1 MAVVLCS
8 TLAFIALATG
18 YLFARKR
25 RRTRRGP
32 NNVLRQ
38 VFRPREYRELDGQLE
53 RIAVLEL
60 RRLEATAKRY
70 IAGDAGYVVGISGS
84 RHGIGLGLSDGHR
97 LELGGVSRSMLS
109 LLVRGAAAERLR
121 PAHVSRD
128 GFSYRLLLRGEAGA
142 EVEVFARRVTL
153 AL

>member
-1 MAVVLCS
+1 MVVVSCSVLAV
-8 TLAFIALATG
+8 IAVHAG

-25 RRTRRGP
+25 RRARRGP
-32 NNVLRQ
+32 HDVLRQ
-38 VFRPREYRELDGQLE
+38 VFRPREYRELDGRLE
-53 RIAVLEL
+53 RIAELEL

-97 LELGGVSRSMLS
+97 LLLGGVSRSMLS
-109 LLVRGAAAERLR
+109 LLVRDAAAERLR

-128 GFSYRLLLRGEAGA
+128 AFSYRLLLRGEAGA
-142 EVEVFARRVTL
+142 ETEVFARTLTL